1 MSKSPLANTKSA
13 LVFAGITIF
22 STLMMVGPGSGV
34 LDRTM
39 ARFGHKS
46 SEPASEDAAIVEQAR
61 AKPAAEPLDPDA
73 GWGDT
78 GRSVFGDYASAE
90 VPASEML
97 PEEGSPEPDSPAS
110 TASTASPAFGQR
122 QVRRSSALPEATGSP
137 VKADSLGVLVPRDG
151 GDEAG
156 RAEAVA
162 TSRSISIEP
171 Q

>member
-13 LVFAGITIF
+13 LAFAGITIF

-39 ARFGHKS
+39 ERFGHKS
-46 SEPASEDAAIVEQAR
+46 SEPASEDAPIVEQAR
-61 AKPAAEPLDPDA
+61 AKPVAEPLDPDA
-73 GWGDT
+73 GWGNT
-78 GRSVFGDYASAE
+78 GGSVFGDYASAK

-110 TASTASPAFGQR
+110 PASPAFGQR
-122 QVRRSSALPEATGSP
+122 QVRRISALPEATGGP
-137 VKADSLGVLVPRDG
+137 VKADSLGELVPREG

-156 RAEAVA
+156 RAEAGA
-162 TSRSISIEP
+162 TSRSISVQP